1 MKLRPTLN
9 LLSVRSHSNVGEGQK
24 RRRKSKSERGVEGGE
39 EEEVEEGGQKGLASS
54 QKHERLSLWILP
66 LSQTCIRQARPPCPR
81 TK

>member
-1 MKLRPTLN
+1 MWERIRGGTEW
-9 LLSVRSHSNVGEGQK
+9 GEGE
-24 RRRKSKSERGVEGGE
+24 SKSERERGREQRRGE
-39 EEEVEEGGQKGLASS
+39 RGMRMMGERASERKAELAAS

>member
-1 MKLRPTLN
+1 MTEEESKYA
-9 LLSVRSHSNVGEGQK
+9 VRGGE
-24 RRRKSKSERGVEGGE
+24 RERESERE
-39 EEEVEEGGQKGLASS
+39 ELATA